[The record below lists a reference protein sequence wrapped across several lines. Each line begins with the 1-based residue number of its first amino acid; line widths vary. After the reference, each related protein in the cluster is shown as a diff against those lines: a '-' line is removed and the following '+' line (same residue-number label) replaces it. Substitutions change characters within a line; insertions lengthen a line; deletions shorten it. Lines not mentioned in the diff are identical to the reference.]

1 MNPLDILKSWTPT
14 GTELHF
20 GAAASAIGTA
30 FSAFIGW
37 NDAVEALCLFMLID
51 YITGVLAAYEN
62 PTLKLNSMRG
72 FHGICKKI
80 MILLLVA
87 TSHELEKATG
97 IPAIESLVVW
107 FFLGNEGLSIVTEGN
122 KLLHVKRNE
131 GEEIIVWYKEKPRK
145 NCHHPPRY
153 GPLLLLS
160 HFFKTESLRLNP
172 QNSNALS
179 RPKDPARD
187 DRRSP
192 SG

>member
-1 MNPLDILKSWTPT
+1 MNHLDILKSWTPT
-14 GTELHF
+14 GTELHI

-30 FSAFIGW
+30 FFAFIGW

-107 FFLGNEGLSIVTEGN
+107 FFLGNEGLSILENAAKAGVPIPG
-122 KLLHVKRNE
+122 KLRDTLE
-131 GEEIIVWYKEKPRK
+131 QLTKEKGETK
-145 NCHHPPRY
+145 
-153 GPLLLLS
+153 
-160 HFFKTESLRLNP
+160 K
-172 QNSNALS
+172 
-179 RPKDPARD
+179 
-187 DRRSP
+187 
-192 SG
+192 